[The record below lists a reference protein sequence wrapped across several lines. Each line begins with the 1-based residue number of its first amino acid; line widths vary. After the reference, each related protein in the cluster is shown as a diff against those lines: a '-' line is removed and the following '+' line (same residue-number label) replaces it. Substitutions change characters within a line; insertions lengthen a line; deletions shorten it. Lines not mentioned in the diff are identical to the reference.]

1 MMDEAPSKLGEHE
14 LEDLPERLC
23 AAAEKLD
30 WVEKASV
37 RLREHGRVIVGEVFV
52 VAADVPDLVMRIEQA
67 AVDLRAMDWRLD
79 ALTVMP
85 VRQL

>member
-1 MMDEAPSKLGEHE
+1 MAGWHN
-14 LEDLPERLC
+14 
-23 AAAEKLD
+23 
-30 WVEKASV
+30 V
-37 RLREHGRVIVGEVFV
+37 RQVIG
-52 VAADVPDLVMRIEQA
+52 DMRIEQA